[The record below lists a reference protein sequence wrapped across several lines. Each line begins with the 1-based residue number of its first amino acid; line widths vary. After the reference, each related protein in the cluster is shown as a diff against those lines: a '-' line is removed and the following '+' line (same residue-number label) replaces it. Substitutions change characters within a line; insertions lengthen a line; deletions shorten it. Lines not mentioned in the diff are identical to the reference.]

1 MSGRNP
7 PSRRLKIKMKE
18 AEELV
23 HVLGTHQ
30 VDAIVGDRH
39 VMLLRLK
46 EAEENLKNSRDRLR
60 ALAASLQSIRENE
73 RTEIAR
79 ELHDEFGQA
88 LTSLQLGLS
97 WISRKLTPGQQP
109 LQEKI
114 KSLSALTTTLIRS
127 VKRIASELRP
137 GVLDELGLVKSLKS
151 EARELERQAGIR
163 CRFETNVGNAKF
175 DRSAAVAIF
184 RIVQAALTNVAQ
196 HADASRALIALM
208 KRKNS
213 LILTVTDN
221 GKGITS
227 KLVYSHNSLGII
239 GIRERALALGGT
251 FTLRGSKNKG
261 TALTVRIPMS
271 RVDIGTSAADC

>member
-1 MSGRNP
+1 
-7 PSRRLKIKMKE
+7 LKIKMKE

-30 VDAIVGDRH
+30 IDAIVGDRH

-97 WISRKLTPGQQP
+97 WISRKLTPGQRQ

-114 KSLSALTTTLIRS
+114 RSLSALTTTLIRS
-127 VKRIASELRP
+127 VKKIASELRP
-137 GVLDELGLVKSLKS
+137 GVLDELGLVKALKS

-163 CRFETNVGNAKF
+163 CRFETNIGSAKF
-175 DRSAAVAIF
+175 DRSAALAIF
-184 RIVQAALTNVAQ
+184 RIVQAALTNVAR
-196 HADASRALIALM
+196 HADASRALIALI
-208 KRKNS
+208 KRKTG

-221 GKGITS
+221 GKGIAR
-227 KLVYSHNSLGII
+227 KLVYSHDSLGII
-239 GIRERALALGGT
+239 GMRERALALGGT
-251 FTLRGSKNKG
+251 FTLRGSKKKG
-261 TALTVRIPMS
+261 TTLTVRIPVS
-271 RVDIGTSAADC
+271 RVGVGTSAAD

>member
-18 AEELV
+18 AQELV

-46 EAEENLKNSRDRLR
+46 QVEEDLKNSRDQLR
-60 ALAASLQSIRENE
+60 ALAARLQSIRENE

-97 WISRKLTPGQQP
+97 WMSRKLTPGQQP

-114 KSLSALTTTLIRS
+114 RSLSALTTT
-127 VKRIASELRP
+127 
-137 GVLDELGLVKSLKS
+137 
-151 EARELERQAGIR
+151 
-163 CRFETNVGNAKF
+163 
-175 DRSAAVAIF
+175 
-184 RIVQAALTNVAQ
+184 
-196 HADASRALIALM
+196 M
-208 KRKNS
+208 
-213 LILTVTDN
+213 
-221 GKGITS
+221 
-227 KLVYSHNSLGII
+227 
-239 GIRERALALGGT
+239 
-251 FTLRGSKNKG
+251 
-261 TALTVRIPMS
+261 
-271 RVDIGTSAADC
+271 

>member
-7 PSRRLKIKMKE
+7 PSRRLRIKMKE
-18 AEELV
+18 AAELV

-60 ALAASLQSIRENE
+60 ALAASLQSIRESE

-109 LQEKI
+109 LREKI
-114 KSLSALTTTLIRS
+114 RSLSALTTTLIRS
-127 VKRIASELRP
+127 VKKIASELRP
-137 GVLDELGLVKSLKS
+137 GVLDELGLVKTLKS
-151 EARELERQAGIR
+151 EAREFERRAEIR
-163 CRFETNVGNAKF
+163 CRFETNMGNAKF
-175 DRSAAVAIF
+175 DRSAALAIF
-184 RIVQAALTNVAQ
+184 RIVQAALTNVAR

-208 KRKNS
+208 KRKNDV
-213 LILTVTDN
+213 ILTVTDD
-221 GKGITS
+221 GKGITR

-239 GIRERALALGGT
+239 GMRERALALGGT

-261 TALTVRIPMS
+261 TTLTVRTPVS
-271 RVDIGTSAADC
+271 RASRET

>member
-30 VDAIVGDRH
+30 IDAIVGDRH

-46 EAEENLKNSRDRLR
+46 EAEENLKNSRDQLR

-79 ELHDEFGQA
+79 ELHDEFGQV

-97 WISRKLTPGQQP
+97 WMSRNLTSGQQA

-114 KSLSALTTTLIRS
+114 KSLLGLTTTLIRS
-127 VKRIASELRP
+127 VKKIASELRP
-137 GVLDELGLVKSLKS
+137 GVLDELGLVKTLKS
-151 EARELERQAGIR
+151 EAREFERHAGIR
-163 CRFETNVGNAKF
+163 CRFETNMGKAKV
-175 DRSAAVAIF
+175 DRSAALAIF
-184 RIVQAALTNVAQ
+184 RIVQAALTNVAR
-196 HADASRALIALM
+196 HADASRALVALM
-208 KRKNS
+208 KRKNGV
-213 LILTVTDN
+213 ILTVTDN
-221 GKGITS
+221 GKGITR

-239 GIRERALALGGT
+239 GMRERALALGGT
-251 FTLRGSKNKG
+251 FTLRGSQKKG
-261 TALTVRIPMS
+261 TTLTVRIPVS
-271 RVDIGTSAADC
+271 WVGIGTSAAG